1 MSNVA
6 DHFPAFKFGAK
17 GYPQNMISALT
28 PVEGGNVW
36 FVDGDKSGSGAGG
49 RTWEDAFT
57 ESDFNGNISTLGVVA
72 GDVVYVAGR
81 TMAATDTDPISYTT
95 NLVIN
100 VPQVSLIGVSRGRT
114 QGGLPQLK
122 VGATTTSPIIEIKAP
137 GVMIANIGI
146 NGAGGT
152 GGGIKLTDDGGST
165 SAAFGWSILGCHFKN
180 CVGTTATNALTG
192 GAVWIGSAGGAWQ
205 GLLAGNKFY
214 KNVGD
219 FVVAGTSGSVPQ
231 DIVLEDNIFSS
242 PAASVDVP
250 VITGGSGVNGIFI
263 RNCDFPA
270 MPTLTSGTTKR
281 YLDLTGSVGIMSGC
295 HFGSIVSPTG
305 SEKTFAE
312 AGTGAFI
319 PTTVYITDCWG
330 ETTTT
335 GETGEIF
342 RT

>member
-1 MSNVA
+1 MRA
-6 DHFPAFKFGAK
+6 DRY
-17 GYPQNMISALT
+17 YPGFHRNLKWYPDDLVLPGMPLD
-28 PVEGGNVW
+28 GGSVW
-36 FVDGDKSGSGAGG
+36 YVDGDKSSNGGGGS
-49 RTWEDAFT
+49 WEDAFSET
-57 ESDFNGNISTLGVVA
+57 QFNGNLSSISSAIAA
-72 GDVVYVAGR
+72 GDVFYVAGR

-95 NLVIN
+95 NLVLN

-137 GVMIANIGI
+137 GVLIQNIGI

-152 GGGIKLTDDGGST
+152 GGGIKLTDDGGTT
-165 SAAFGWSILGCHFKN
+165 SAAFGWSVLGCHFKN

-192 GAVWIGSAGGAWQ
+192 GAVWIGSDGGAWQ

-231 DIVLEDNIFSS
+231 DIVLEDNVFSS

>member
-17 GYPQNMISALT
+17 VYPQNMISALT

-146 NGAGGT
+146 NGAGVT
-152 GGGIKLTDDGGST
+152 GGG
-165 SAAFGWSILGCHFKN
+165 
-180 CVGTTATNALTG
+180 
-192 GAVWIGSAGGAWQ
+192 VWIGSAGGAWQ

-250 VITGGSGVNGIFI
+250 VITSG
-263 RNCDFPA
+263 
-270 MPTLTSGTTKR
+270 
-281 YLDLTGSVGIMSGC
+281 
-295 HFGSIVSPTG
+295 
-305 SEKTFAE
+305 
-312 AGTGAFI
+312 
-319 PTTVYITDCWG
+319 
-330 ETTTT
+330 
-335 GETGEIF
+335 
-342 RT
+342 